1 MEAGGKSKSVCWTP
15 ENDLKVF
22 SKPSLISTSRAL
34 LLLHG
39 FGKELEAGDYQNL
52 TKVFPGATPR
62 TIKER
67 VAKFKREHRQVWG
80 DIEKLPSAPLV
91 APAKRAPRGS
101 KSSGARKIFNVESK
115 VDNNTEV
122 SPDAKTPRNQDVK
135 ALRPRTHNAGRKA
148 PTLDGTGR
156 PGIAYE
162 IDDLGNVTFDEF
174 TPKSDK
180 RKADTRSPE
189 PRFSISELDELS
201 DPELNIKHSIRTPTR
216 IPPTGKFPASGPPYF
231 SGSSGRRSTI
241 LKPAIEPEKDDLLC
255 DKEEKVLASPAIT
268 FHRHKRPKLEHSPT
282 RTHSSNKLQT
292 MIPKLAP
299 PTSPI
304 MERAAS
310 LTPAKKLRPET
321 RPEMRVRKPRRSLVR
336 EPTAGLRGDAS
347 DMGSIDAEIEVDRP
361 RVDKSMEE

>member
-1 MEAGGKSKSVCWTP
+1 
-15 ENDLKVF
+15 
-22 SKPSLISTSRAL
+22 
-34 LLLHG
+34 LHG
-39 FGKELEAGDYQNL
+39 LGKELEAGDYHNL

-62 TIKER
+62 AIKER

-101 KSSGARKIFNVESK
+101 KSSSGRKIFDVESK

-122 SPDAKTPRNQDVK
+122 SPDAKTPGNQGAK
-135 ALRPRTHNAGRKA
+135 ALRPRTHNAGRKT

-174 TPKSDK
+174 TPKSGK

-189 PRFSISELDELS
+189 PRFSISELDKLS
-201 DPELNIKHSIRTPTR
+201 DPELNIKHSVRAPTR
-216 IPPTGKFPASGPPYF
+216 ILPAGKFPASSPPYF
-231 SGSSGRRSTI
+231 SGSSRRRSTVF
-241 LKPAIEPEKDDLLC
+241 KPAIEPEKDDLLS
-255 DKEEKVLASPAIT
+255 DEEEKVLANPAIT
-268 FHRHKRPKLEHSPT
+268 FHRYKRPRFEQSPT
-282 RTHSSNKLQT
+282 RAHSSNKLQT
-292 MIPKLAP
+292 MVPKLAP

-321 RPEMRVRKPRRSLVR
+321 RPEMRVRKPRRSLVG
-336 EPTAGLRGDAS
+336 EPTIGLRGDARE
-347 DMGSIDAEIEVDRP
+347 MRSIDAEIEVDRP
-361 RVDKSMEE
+361 RVDKSTKEQDKKTKER